1 MAGYV
6 DEKVAKVTLDNKG
19 FTKNASDTIS
29 ALEKMKQ
36 AFAKISGGNASKN
49 IAKEMNAIPDAISKS
64 TTKSQGLLSRL
75 KGMFTRST
83 EGINMNGAAKS
94 IEQMN
99 TDVASR
105 TAKTSGILARLKG
118 IFQKA
123 DNHQGFPNSVK
134 SIDSLNSKAS
144 GINLN
149 PLTGAFSRAAD
160 SVKGSLNAMDVAM
173 GIVMGNMMQ
182 KAISFGSKFFAGPVD
197 GLNEYKEKLGSV
209 QTIMTNTEWEI
220 PDQTTRMRKTSK
232 VLEDL
237 NEYADQTI
245 YSFKDMTKNIGTFTA
260 AGVGLEDSAT
270 AIKGI
275 SNLAAASGSNTQQA
289 SMAMYQLSQALA
301 SGRVGLQDWNSVVN
315 AGMGGKL
322 FQDRLTEMAEK
333 MGHARDMTKSF
344 RESLK
349 DGWLTSEVLIATLKD
364 FSVDKS
370 MLEAATQIKSFG
382 QLVDT
387 VQEAIGSG
395 WATSWEYLF
404 GGFEEAK
411 ALWTDVG
418 KIVNKFFDDS
428 QGTYHDTVL
437 DMERSLG
444 NYRNA
449 MLKTWKDMGGQEA
462 FFDSIKNGFEF
473 VFKSM
478 TNFRDGFRESIGTYE
493 DSARRLLGVTEGFRN
508 FTENLKKNAAIQETL
523 ISLGRMFGAVFN
535 TVWAIVHKLSLGFN
549 STVGSMDGVI
559 LVFKRAADGIT
570 KFLNTMR
577 QNHNIMQSFTNI
589 GKVIGNVLSIL
600 GTLFKIAADIVG
612 RFFSLFSFGTNSG
625 GGLLKFTDM
634 LVKITDA
641 IRKFVEGLRESIQKF
656 GVFKGIMTAFGGAF
670 SSIGPKIADGF
681 KNIVKAFPK
690 TFSDNGIFAKIGSS
704 IKNGIKAISPGM
716 RSFVDSLDTGMS
728 NILSGVK
735 NNFGKVKDVLG
746 KAFGNIGD
754 GLKNSLSSVKSGLS
768 NIVGQIG
775 GTIKSVFSGIAN
787 MAKQGYDLLKD
798 IFKSFHGADI
808 IQALIGLFA
817 FDKWLKFKS
826 GDNSLVTKFLDRFEG
841 MFDKFLDKGKE
852 SVPLVKKVLSDFKGA
867 LNDFSKGIK
876 VGLLVGIS
884 VACLMLAVSLDKLS
898 KIDMKDLSKAMIAMG
913 AAMAGMMKIVKT
925 LGAIDGIPK
934 GAGLTLIGIAI
945 AIRILAGALKK
956 LEGMD
961 MDSMVSAVAGIR
973 FVMNGLVKS
982 MKRLSEV
989 EKTSKAGITKMIAFA
1004 FAMRIIVGALAKLK
1018 GMGVAEIGVA
1028 MVGVR
1033 ALMRTM
1039 TDSMKELDKVS
1050 YNKGGATAMIG
1061 FAIALRIIVSS
1072 VAAIAKL
1079 DPEGAVIGMV
1089 GAGALMEE
1097 LSRCMKK
1104 MNGVVVGGRT
1114 MASMIGFAISLRI
1127 IVMSV
1132 KAIAKLQPEAALQGI
1147 VATAALMEALV
1158 LCMKQLNGTVV
1169 GGRTLASMIG
1179 FAISLRILV
1188 MSVKAIAKLQPEAAL
1203 QGLTGTAALMEA
1215 LVLCMKQLNG
1225 TVVGGRTLL
1234 SMIGFAISVRILVL
1248 AVQKLAALPIDS
1260 MIPAVAS
1267 VGGLMEVMTHSMKR
1281 MGNVKFEN
1289 KMIMS
1294 MIAFAGSVYIL
1305 ALSVEKLAKFKWDEL
1320 LLAIGTISIL
1330 LSEMLIVMNAL
1341 QGVKTDSKSILSMIA
1356 FAGSVFILGKS
1367 VEGLSKLNLDGVLL
1381 ALGTITTIMAELI
1394 GVAHLL
1400 KSVKINYKSIFA
1412 LLTFTLAIYSI
1423 GKTVEKLSKIPWPN
1437 LAAACAGV
1445 GAVIVALGF
1454 AAKQVSGMSGSIQQ
1468 TLATAAIF
1476 EQFSRLLGNI
1486 GDTLVKVAK
1495 VPWQSLTVAT
1505 VAIGV
1510 VLAGFVYISKV
1521 MTQVDASAGDIAAII
1536 ALSNAVNTIGNALSK
1551 VASYPWQSILAATVA
1566 MGAAM
1571 AGLVIMSKSL
1581 EKVSVGDAGKLL
1593 ILSVALMALAVPIA
1607 LLASLNLIAV
1617 GISLGA
1623 LAGHLI
1629 LLIGAAKLAQGTARG
1644 MAILSKTLLSFG
1656 VSSIM
1661 AASSIAIAGI
1671 GFLAFSMA
1679 IKNLA
1684 DTAPAAFANI
1694 VQGLLVFVESL
1705 VEAGPRLMKAG
1716 IELIVQFVEGLAQGI
1731 PRIIAATVQMI
1742 LALLDGL
1749 ASNAHRLVD
1758 SGVKVLV
1765 EFAKGIMDNMA
1776 ILVQTAVEMATK
1788 FIEEFGKALISV
1800 KDRLIPALT
1809 QLFSIISEIALKVIK
1824 ELVGP
1829 IIQGLLEIMEPI
1841 IEVILQVIERIAQ
1854 ALAPILVPLIDA
1866 IKTLIQEVSNVVQAI
1881 ADTVIAIVN
1890 NLGSI
1895 IRSIADVIISVVD
1908 LIKTAIEGFVTVV
1921 QTIGQTIQVIFISI
1935 ASIVNSVM
1943 QGIVGA
1949 INAFANVIRSVG
1961 EALKN
1966 VFVGIGQGIQAAL
1979 QGVASVVQSIGGA
1992 IKAAFEGI
2000 GTAAQGVG
2008 QGIQSALQ
2016 GVASIVESVG
2026 SAVKSALEGIG
2037 KAFEGAGKFA
2047 EGFGKGIEHVMN
2059 GISKIVDSVG
2069 NAIKGIIEAIGHAFK
2084 DVGKGI
2090 ELMGKGMKP
2099 IADHG
2104 LKAAAAISAVGLAVG
2119 GLGIASGT
2127 GNLNGFRADLDKLDT
2142 VMYKL
2147 STRNG
2152 ASGALK
2158 DIGSAL
2164 KTVSSSAPSAASDL
2178 EKFASSSE
2186 KIKSSSSGMA
2196 SNIKNVANALSS
2208 IGQSTM
2214 GAAPGITV
2222 LAAGLEKVA
2231 NTLSQ
2236 FIARITAVGAS
2247 MSSLGMMF
2255 TTTGSAVANLST
2267 AFSSI
2272 SNGTTAFGNA
2282 MNQARTALAQFG
2294 ASAAGST
2301 QSFAVLGTAMTM
2313 AMTLVVNAVNNG
2325 MNQARAALQQG
2336 FALMGAAAAT
2346 SMTTV
2351 VMAVNMGMMSVVNAI
2366 RTNMASVSTVI
2377 STGMSQAAA
2386 GMARGFAMMGVSAS
2400 TSMALVRTTVMTG
2413 MMGVVQ
2419 SIQNSMNQAATAMAA
2434 SMSRIAQAISSSM
2447 SQINAQMNMS
2457 LNMMRASMQMAFMT
2471 MQMTIMTAMMQM
2483 ANQIRSSSAMMQA
2496 TMLQLGTQMVSAM
2509 RMAMALLN
2517 VTILTGM
2524 MQAANGVRSAAGVA
2538 HAGGVYVGSM
2548 ISQGVAAG
2556 IRAHLGSVIAATNEI
2571 VAQAERA
2578 AKAKAKIK
2586 SPSRLFA
2593 ANVGKYIPQGVAM
2606 GIAKEMPRTVKQ
2618 MGKTFANGFSDVT
2631 SLAVDHANGMASAVA
2646 DAVNT
2651 VGTLL
2656 DDSLADMD
2664 YRPTITPVVDTTNLD
2679 KLQNGNILRGIG
2691 VDATNVPRPAYSGA
2705 PSSLQ
2710 STNTNVYDNSNKE
2723 YSITVKVDNGGKPV
2737 DGKQLAREI
2746 QQHIKDFDD
2755 QSRRGRGEEVLW

>member
-19 FTKNASDTIS
+19 FTKNATDTIS

-36 AFAKISGGNASKN
+36 AFAKISGGDASKN

-64 TTKSQGLLSRL
+64 TSKSQGLLSRL

-105 TAKTSGILARLKG
+105 TSKTSSILSRLKG

-173 GIVMGNMMQ
+173 GIVMGNMLQ

-364 FSVDKS
+364 FSIDKS

-418 KIVNKFFDDS
+418 KIVNKFFNDS

-449 MLKTWKDMGGQEA
+449 MLKTWKDMGGQTA

-493 DSARRLLGVTEGFRN
+493 ESARRLLGVTEGFRN

-577 QNHNIMQSFTNI
+577 QNHNIMQSFVNI

-600 GTLFKIAADIVG
+600 GTLFKIAADIVS

-634 LVKITDA
+634 LVKITDS

-681 KNIVKAFPK
+681 KSIVKAFPK

-704 IKNGIKAISPGM
+704 IKNGLKAISPSM
-716 RSFVDSLDTGMS
+716 RSFIDGLDTGMS

-735 NNFGKVKDVLG
+735 NNFGKVKDVVG
-746 KAFGNIGD
+746 KAFGNIGE

-775 GTIKSVFSGIAN
+775 GTIKSVFTGIAN

-913 AAMAGMMKIVKT
+913 SAMAGMMKIVKT

-934 GAGLTLIGIAI
+934 GAGFTLIGIAI

-1097 LSRCMKK
+1097 LARCMKK

-1127 IVMSV
+1127 LVMSL
-1132 KAIAKLQPEAALQGI
+1132 KAIAKLQPESALQGLLGT
-1147 VATAALMEALV
+1147 VALMEALV
-1158 LCMKQLNGTVV
+1158 QCMKQLNGTVV

-1188 MSVKAIAKLQPEAAL
+1188 MSVKAIAKLQPEAAI
-1203 QGLTGTAALMEA
+1203 QGLLGTAALMEA

-1225 TVVGGRTLL
+1225 TVVGGRTLV

-1248 AVQKLAALPIDS
+1248 AVQKLAKLPIDT

-1367 VEGLSKLNLDGVLL
+1367 VEGLSTLSLDGVLL

-1400 KSVKINYKSIFA
+1400 KSVKIDYKSIFS
-1412 LLTFTLAIYSI
+1412 LLAFSLAIYSI
-1423 GKTVEKLSKIPWPN
+1423 GKTIQKLS
-1437 LAAACAGV
+1437 
-1445 GAVIVALGF
+1445 
-1454 AAKQVSGMSGSIQQ
+1454 
-1468 TLATAAIF
+1468 
-1476 EQFSRLLGNI
+1476 
-1486 GDTLVKVAK
+1486 
-1495 VPWQSLTVAT
+1495 
-1505 VAIGV
+1505 
-1510 VLAGFVYISKV
+1510 
-1521 MTQVDASAGDIAAII
+1521 
-1536 ALSNAVNTIGNALSK
+1536 TI
-1551 VASYPWQSILAATVA
+1551 PWQSILAATVA

-1571 AGLVIMSKSL
+1571 GGLVIMSKSL

-1656 VSSIM
+1656 ASSIM
-1661 AASSIAIAGI
+1661 ASASIAIAGI

-1684 DTAPAAFANI
+1684 DTAPQAFANI
-1694 VQGLLVFVESL
+1694 VMGLLEFVKALAAAAPE
-1705 VEAGPRLMKAG
+1705 LMRAG
-1716 IELIVQFVEGLAQGI
+1716 IELIVSFLEGLAQGI
-1731 PRIIAATVQMI
+1731 PRIVEAGVKMLVA
-1742 LALLDGL
+1742 LAEGL
-1749 ASNAHRLVD
+1749 ANNAHQLVD
-1758 SGVKVLV
+1758 SGVKVLI
-1765 EFAKGIMDNMA
+1765 EFAKGIMDNMG

-1809 QLFSIISEIALKVIK
+1809 QLLQVISDIVLAVLGNLI
-1824 ELVGP
+1824 GP
-1829 IIQGLLEIMEPI
+1829 IIEKILQILEPV
-1841 IEVILQVIERIAQ
+1841 IEVILQVVERIAQ

-1881 ADTVIAIVN
+1881 ADTVIAIVE

-1921 QTIGQTIQVIFISI
+1921 QTIGQTIQVIFMSI

-1979 QGVASVVQSIGGA
+1979 QGVASVVESIGGA

-2008 QGIQSALQ
+2008 QGIQSAFQ
-2016 GVASIVESVG
+2016 GIASIVESVG
-2026 SAVKSALEGIG
+2026 TSIKSALEGVG

-2059 GISKIVDSVG
+2059 GVSKIVDSVG
-2069 NAIKGIIEAIGHAFK
+2069 NAIKGIIEAVGKAFK

-2104 LKAAAAISAVGLAVG
+2104 FQAAAAITAVSGAVALLG
-2119 GLGIASGT
+2119 GASYT

-2142 VMYKL
+2142 VMYKM
-2147 STRNG
+2147 STRKG
-2152 ASGALK
+2152 SGDAIK
-2158 DIGSAL
+2158 DIASAL
-2164 KTVSSSAPSAASDL
+2164 KTASSAAPSAASAL

-2196 SNIKNVANALSS
+2196 SNIKSVANALSS
-2208 IGQSTM
+2208 VGQSTM
-2214 GAAPGITV
+2214 GAAPGIMV

-2236 FIARITAVGAS
+2236 FISRITAVGAS

-2301 QSFAVLGTAMTM
+2301 ASFAVLGTAMTM

-2336 FALMGAAAAT
+2336 FALMGASAAT

-2351 VMAVNMGMMSVVNAI
+2351 VMAVNLGMMSVVNAI
-2366 RTNMASVSTVI
+2366 RTNMASVSNVV
-2377 STGMSQAAA
+2377 STGMAQAAA

-2400 TSMALVRTTVMTG
+2400 TSMALVRTTVTVG
-2413 MMGVVQ
+2413 MLGIVQ
-2419 SIQNSMNQAATAMAA
+2419 SIQNSMNQAAQAMAS

-2471 MQMTIMTAMMQM
+2471 MQMTIMTAMMAM
-2483 ANQIRSSSAMMQA
+2483 ANQIRSSSAMMHA

-2578 AKAKAKIK
+2578 ARAKAKIK

-2606 GIAKEMPRTVKQ
+2606 GIAKEMPKSVQK
-2618 MGKTFANGFSDVT
+2618 MGKTFANGFADAT
-2631 SLAVDHANGMASAVA
+2631 SLAVDHASGMASAVA

-2691 VDATNVPRPAYSGA
+2691 VDATNVPRPAYSGV

>member
-19 FTKNASDTIS
+19 FTKNATDTIS

-64 TTKSQGLLSRL
+64 TSKSQGLLSRL
-75 KGMFTRST
+75 KGMFSRST
-83 EGINMNGAAKS
+83 EGINMNGAAQS

-462 FFDSIKNGFEF
+462 FFASIKNGFEF

-535 TVWAIVHKLSLGFN
+535 TVWAIVHKLSLGFK
-549 STVGSMDGVI
+549 STSSSMDGVI
-559 LVFKRAADGIT
+559 LVFKRAADGVT
-570 KFLNTMR
+570 NFLNTMR

-670 SSIGPKIADGF
+670 SSMGPKIADGF

-1114 MASMIGFAISLRI
+1114 LASMIGFAISLRI

-1147 VATAALMEALV
+1147 VATGALMEALV

-1203 QGLTGTAALMEA
+1203 QGLLGTAALMEA

-1225 TVVGGRTLL
+1225 TVVGGRTLA

-1248 AVQKLAALPIDS
+1248 AVQKLAKLPIDT

-1400 KSVKINYKSIFA
+1400 KSVKVDYKSMFA
-1412 LLTFTLAIYSI
+1412 LMAFTFAIYSI
-1423 GKTVEKLSKIPWPN
+1423 GKTIQKLSTIPWKN

-1476 EQFSRLLGNI
+1476 EQFSRLLRSI
-1486 GDTLVKVAK
+1486 GDALVSVAK

-1521 MTQVDASAGDIAAII
+1521 MTKVDASAGDIAAII

-1551 VASYPWQSILAATVA
+1551 VAGYPWQSILAATVA

-1571 AGLVIMSKSL
+1571 GGLVIMSKSL

-1656 VSSIM
+1656 ASSIM

-1765 EFAKGIMDNMA
+1765 EFAKGIIDNMA

-1908 LIKTAIEGFVTVV
+1908 LIKSAIEGFVTVV

-1992 IKAAFEGI
+1992 IK
-2000 GTAAQGVG
+2000 
-2008 QGIQSALQ
+2008 
-2016 GVASIVESVG
+2016 
-2026 SAVKSALEGIG
+2026 SALEGVG

-2059 GISKIVDSVG
+2059 GVAKIVDSVG
-2069 NAIKGIIEAIGHAFK
+2069 NAIKGIIEAVGKAFK

-2104 LKAAAAISAVGLAVG
+2104 FQAAAAITAVSGAVALLG
-2119 GLGIASGT
+2119 GASYT

-2142 VMYKL
+2142 VMYKM
-2147 STRNG
+2147 STRKGSGG
-2152 ASGALK
+2152 AIK
-2158 DIGSAL
+2158 DIASAL
-2164 KTVSSSAPSAASDL
+2164 KTASSAAPSAASAL
-2178 EKFASSSE
+2178 EKFASSAE
-2186 KIKSSSSGMA
+2186 KIKSSASGMA
-2196 SNIKNVANALSS
+2196 SNIKGVASALSS
-2208 IGQSTM
+2208 ISQSSM
-2214 GAAPGITV
+2214 GAVPGITV

-2231 NTLSQ
+2231 SMLTQ
-2236 FIARITAVGAS
+2236 FMGRAMAITAS
-2247 MSSLGMMF
+2247 MSSLGMIF
-2255 TTTGSAVANLST
+2255 TTTGSAVTNLGN
-2267 AFSSI
+2267 AFTSI
-2272 SNGTTAFGNA
+2272 SNGTNAFGNA

-2301 QSFAVLGTAMTM
+2301 TSFAVLGTAMTM

-2336 FALMGAAAAT
+2336 FAMMGMSAAT

-2351 VMAVNMGMMSVVNAI
+2351 VMAVNLGMMSVVNAI
-2366 RTNMASVSTVI
+2366 RTNMASVSNVI
-2377 STGMSQAAA
+2377 STGMAQAAA

-2400 TSMALVRTTVMTG
+2400 TSMALVRTTVTVG
-2413 MMGVVQ
+2413 MLGIVQ
-2419 SIQNSMNQAATAMAA
+2419 SIQNSMNQAAQAMTA
-2434 SMSRIAQAISSSM
+2434 SMSRIAQAMASSM

-2496 TMLQLGTQMVSAM
+2496 TMFQLGNQMVSAM

-2517 VTILTGM
+2517 VTIMTGM
-2524 MQAANGVRSAAGVA
+2524 MQAANGVRSAAGIA
-2538 HAGGVYVGSM
+2538 HAGGIYVGSM

-2606 GIAKEMPRTVKQ
+2606 GIAKEMPRSVKQ
-2618 MGKTFANGFSDVT
+2618 MGKTFANGFSDVA

-2691 VDATNVPRPAYSGA
+2691 VDATNVPRPAYSGV

-2755 QSRRGRGEEVLW
+2755 QARRGKGEEVLW

>member
-19 FTKNASDTIS
+19 FTKNAQDTIS
-29 ALEKMKQ
+29 ALDKMKQ
-36 AFAKISGGNASKN
+36 AFAKINGGNASKN

-64 TTKSQGLLSRL
+64 TSKSQGLLSRL

-83 EGINMNGAAKS
+83 EGINMTGAAKS

-105 TAKTSGILARLKG
+105 TSKTSSILSRLKG

-134 SIDSLNSKAS
+134 SIDSLNTKAS

-160 SVKGSLNAMDVAM
+160 SVKGSLNAMDIAM

-182 KAISFGSKFFAGPVD
+182 KAINFGSQFFRGPVD

-322 FQDRLTEMAEK
+322 FQDRLTQMAEK
-333 MGHARDMTKSF
+333 MGHARDATKSF
-344 RESLK
+344 RDSLK
-349 DGWLTSEVLIATLKD
+349 DGWLTSEVLIATLKE
-364 FSVDKS
+364 FSVDQS

-404 GGFEEAK
+404 GSFEEAK
-411 ALWTDVG
+411 GLWTDVG
-418 KIVNKFFDDS
+418 KVVGKFFDDA
-428 QGTYHDTVL
+428 QGKYYDSVL
-437 DMERSLG
+437 GMERSLG

-449 MLKTWKDMGGQEA
+449 MLKTWKDLGGQTA
-462 FFDSIKNGFEF
+462 FFDTIRNGFEF

-478 TNFRDGFRESIGTYE
+478 TNFRNGFRESIGTYE
-493 DSARRLLGVTEGFRN
+493 DSARRLLSVTQGFKN

-523 ISLGRMFGAVFN
+523 IALGRMFGAVFN
-535 TVWAIVHKLSLGFN
+535 TVWAIIHKLSMGF
-549 STVGSMDGVI
+549 SATSSSMDGVI
-559 LVFKRAADGIT
+559 LVFKRVADGVT

-577 QNHNIMQSFTNI
+577 QNHNIMQSFVNI

-600 GTLFKIAADIVG
+600 GTLFKIAADIVSK
-612 RFFSLFSFGTNSG
+612 FFSLFGFGSNSG

-634 LVKITDA
+634 LVKVTDS
-641 IRKFVEGLRESIQKF
+641 IRTFVEGLRSSIRQF
-656 GVFKGIMTAFGGAF
+656 GVFKGILTAFGGAF
-670 SSIGPKIADGF
+670 QSIGPKIADGF
-681 KNIVKAFPK
+681 KNMLSAFPK
-690 TFSDNGIFAKIGSS
+690 TFSDNGIFAKIGNS
-704 IKNGIKAISPGM
+704 IKNGLKAISPSM
-716 RSFVDSLDTGMS
+716 KSFIDGLDTGMS

-735 NNFGKVKDVLG
+735 NNFGKVKDAIG
-746 KAFGNIGD
+746 KSFGNIGE
-754 GLKNSLSSVKSGLS
+754 GIKNSLSSVKSGLS

-775 GTIKSVFSGIAN
+775 GTIKSVFSGIAD

-826 GDNSLVTKFLDRFEG
+826 GDNSLFNKFLDRFEG

-867 LNDFSKGIK
+867 LNDFAKGIK
-876 VGLLVGIS
+876 VGLLIGIS
-884 VACLMLAVSLDKLS
+884 VAVLMLAVSLDKLS

-934 GAGLTLIGIAI
+934 GAGFTLIGIAI

-961 MDSMVSAVAGIR
+961 MDSMVTAVAGIR

-1004 FAMRIIVGALAKLK
+1004 FAMRIVVGALAKLK

-1079 DPEGAVIGMV
+1079 DPQGAVIGMV
-1089 GAGALMEE
+1089 GVGALMEE
-1097 LSRCMKK
+1097 LARCMKK
-1104 MNGVVVGGRT
+1104 MDGVVVGGRT
-1114 MASMIGFAISLRI
+1114 MASMIGFAI
-1127 IVMSV
+1127 
-1132 KAIAKLQPEAALQGI
+1132 A
-1147 VATAALMEALV
+1147 
-1158 LCMKQLNGTVV
+1158 
-1169 GGRTLASMIG
+1169 
-1179 FAISLRILV
+1179 LRILV

-1203 QGLTGTAALMEA
+1203 QGLLGTAALMEA

-1225 TVVGGRTLL
+1225 VVVGGRTLA
-1234 SMIGFAISVRILVL
+1234 SMIGFAISVRILVMS
-1248 AVQKLAALPIDS
+1248 VKKLADLDPEK
-1260 MIPAVAS
+1260 MIPAVIS
-1267 VGGLMEVMTHSMKR
+1267 VGGLMEALTISM
-1281 MGNVKFEN
+1281 MLLDGVKVN
-1289 KMIMS
+1289 QTAIMAMIT
-1294 MIAFAGSVYIL
+1294 FAGSAYVL
-1305 ALSVEKLAKFKWDEL
+1305 AKSVSLLSTFDWKHLATSVGALSILIGEMVITIKSLKSVKADNKS
-1320 LLAIGTISIL
+1320 LLAMIS
-1330 LSEMLIVMNAL
+1330 
-1341 QGVKTDSKSILSMIA
+1341 
-1356 FAGSVFILGKS
+1356 FAGSVFLLGKA
-1367 VEGLSKLNLDGVLL
+1367 VEGLATLQLDGVLL
-1381 ALGTITTIMAELI
+1381 ALGTVTAIMAELI
-1394 GVAHLL
+1394 GVSYLL
-1400 KSVKINYKSIFA
+1400 KSIKINYKSMFA
-1412 LLTFTLAIYSI
+1412 LMAFTLAIYSI
-1423 GKTVEKLSKIPWPN
+1423 GKTIQNLSTIPWKN
-1437 LAAACAGV
+1437 LAAATGGIGV
-1445 GAVIVALGF
+1445 VIAALGF
-1454 AAKQVSGMSGSIQQ
+1454 AAKQVSSMSGSIQQ
-1468 TLATAAIF
+1468 TFATATLF
-1476 EQFSRLLGNI
+1476 EQFSRLLGQI
-1486 GDTLVKVAK
+1486 GRTLVDVAK
-1495 VPWQSLTVAT
+1495 VPWPGLVTAT
-1505 VAIGV
+1505 AAIGV
-1510 VLAGFVYISKV
+1510 VLMGMVYIAKV
-1521 MTQVDASAGDIAAII
+1521 MTKVDASAGDIAAII

-1551 VASYPWQSILAATVA
+1551 VASYPWQNILSATVA

-1593 ILSVALMALAVPIA
+1593 ILSVALTALAVPIA

-1617 GISLGA
+1617 GVSLGA

-1644 MAILSKTLLSFG
+1644 MAILSKTLLAFG
-1656 VSSIM
+1656 TSSIL
-1661 AASSIAIAGI
+1661 AASSIAIAGV
-1671 GFLAFSMA
+1671 GFLAFSLA

-1684 DTAPAAFANI
+1684 DTAPKAFANI
-1694 VQGLLVFVESL
+1694 VMGLLEFVKAL
-1705 VEAGPRLMKAG
+1705 VMAAPELMKAG
-1716 IELIVQFVEGLAQGI
+1716 IELVVVFLEGLASGI
-1731 PRIIAATVQMI
+1731 PRIITAAVQMI
-1742 LALLDGL
+1742 VALLDGL

-1809 QLFSIISEIALKVIK
+1809 QLFSIISEIAIKVLK

-1841 IEVILQVIERIAQ
+1841 IEVILQVVERIAQ

-1881 ADTVIAIVN
+1881 ADTVIAIVE

-1895 IRSIADVIISVVD
+1895 IRSIADVIIAVVD
-1908 LIKTAIEGFVTVV
+1908 TIKAAIEGFVTIIQV
-1921 QTIGQTIQVIFISI
+1921 IGQTIQVIFMTI
-1935 ASIVNSVM
+1935 ASVVKTVV
-1943 QGIVGA
+1943 QGIVDA
-1949 INAFANVIRSVG
+1949 INAFANVIQSIG
-1961 EALKN
+1961 QALAMI
-1966 VFVGIGQGIQAAL
+1966 FMGIGQGIQSAL
-1979 QGVASVVQSIGGA
+1979 QGVASVVESIGGA

-2000 GTAAQGVG
+2000 GAAAQGLG
-2008 QGIQSALQ
+2008 QGIQAALQ

-2026 SAVKSALEGIG
+2026 TAVKSALEGIG

-2047 EGFGKGIEHVMN
+2047 EGFGKGIESVMN
-2059 GISKIVDSVG
+2059 GASRVVDSVG
-2069 NAIKGIIEAIGHAFK
+2069 NAIKGIIEAIGKAFK
-2084 DVGKGI
+2084 DIGTGL
-2090 ELMGKGMKP
+2090 ERMGKAMKP
-2099 IADHG
+2099 IADNG
-2104 LKAAAAISAVGLAVG
+2104 LQAAAAITAIATSLGALSLACAG
-2119 GLGIASGT
+2119 SIIPNFT
-2127 GNLNGFRADLDKLDT
+2127 KDLDRLDT
-2142 VMYKL
+2142 VMYKMSGRTNSIDGIVKMVESL
-2147 STRNG
+2147 KTMSNTAPQAATAMEKFADSIGKISNVGTNVSSAMST
-2152 ASGALK
+2152 
-2158 DIGSAL
+2158 IGSAFA
-2164 KTVSSSAPSAASDL
+2164 KIGQAI
-2178 EKFASSSE
+2178 ASSTSP
-2186 KIKSSSSGMA
+2186 MA
-2196 SNIKNVANALSS
+2196 AFANAMTG
-2208 IGQSTM
+2208 IGNSMQR
-2214 GAAPGITV
+2214 
-2222 LAAGLEKVA
+2222 LAA
-2231 NTLSQ
+2231 
-2236 FIARITAVGAS
+2236 
-2247 MSSLGMMF
+2247 
-2255 TTTGSAVANLST
+2255 LST
-2267 AFSSI
+2267 AMVAGLTSV
-2272 SNGTTAFGNA
+2272 
-2282 MNQARTALAQFG
+2282 
-2294 ASAAGST
+2294 GST
-2301 QSFAVLGTAMTM
+2301 FTSIQNAITNLGTSLTTVGTRFSQMGSSVQQGMSAM
-2313 AMTLVVNAVNNG
+2313 VSAVNNG
-2325 MNQARAALQQG
+2325 MTQVRAAMTNGIAQL
-2336 FALMGAAAAT
+2336 AAT
-2346 SMTTV
+2346 TMTAFAGVGQAANVGMNGVVTAVTASMSRV
-2351 VMAVNMGMMSVVNAI
+2351 NAAVNMGMSQLATTIQGAMSRVNANI
-2366 RTNMASVSTVI
+2366 SSAMTSLGSTMSAAMSRVNASMSSSMNVMASGIT
-2377 STGMSQAAA
+2377 
-2386 GMARGFAMMGVSAS
+2386 
-2400 TSMALVRTTVMTG
+2400 
-2413 MMGVVQ
+2413 
-2419 SIQNSMNQAATAMAA
+2419 A
-2434 SMSRIAQAISSSM
+2434 SMSRVTMIVSSSM
-2447 SQINAQMNMS
+2447 SRMVAVFMMS
-2457 LNMMRASMQMAFMT
+2457 SASMTTAAISMGHQISNALGAGMA
-2471 MQMTIMTAMMQM
+2471 
-2483 ANQIRSSSAMMQA
+2483 
-2496 TMLQLGTQMVSAM
+2496 
-2509 RMAMALLN
+2509 
-2517 VTILTGM
+2517 
-2524 MQAANGVRSAAGVA
+2524 QAAARVSQGMSHVVNIVRAAGGGGYG
-2538 HAGGVYVGSM
+2538 AGYYTGSQ
-2548 ISQGVAAG
+2548 ISAGVAAG
-2556 IRAHLGSVIAATNEI
+2556 MWANVGSIENAAARI
-2571 VAQAERA
+2571 ILAAQKAA
-2578 AKAKAKIK
+2578 NAKAIIR

-2593 ANVGKYIPQGVAM
+2593 NKTGKFIPQGIAM
-2606 GIAKEMPRTVKQ
+2606 GIAKEMPRSVKQ
-2618 MGKTFANGFSDVT
+2618 MGKTFANGFADAT
-2631 SLAVDHANGMASAVA
+2631 TLAVDSGNGMASAVA
-2646 DAVNT
+2646 DAVNS
-2651 VGTLL
+2651 VSSLL

-2664 YRPTITPVVDTTNLD
+2664 YRPTITPVVDTSNLD
-2679 KLQNGNILRGIG
+2679 KIETGNLFSKLG
-2691 VDATNVPRPAYSGA
+2691 VDPTNVPRPAYSGSYG
-2705 PSSLQ
+2705 SS
-2710 STNTNVYDNSNKE
+2710 STSTVNYDNSNKE
-2723 YSITVKVDNGGKPV
+2723 YNISIDVDTKGAPV
-2737 DGKQLAREI
+2737 DSKQLAREI

-2755 QSRRGRGEEVLW
+2755 QARRGKGEEVLW

>member
-64 TTKSQGLLSRL
+64 TSKSQGLLSRL

-105 TAKTSGILARLKG
+105 TAKTSSILSRLKG

-173 GIVMGNMMQ
+173 GIVMGNMLQ
-182 KAISFGSKFFAGPVD
+182 KAINFGSKFFSGPID

-220 PDQTTRMRKTSK
+220 PDQSMRMRKTSK

-237 NEYADQTI
+237 NEYADKTI

-275 SNLAAASGSNTQQA
+275 SNLAAASGSNTEQA

-301 SGRVGLQDWNSVVN
+301 SGKVGLQDWNSVVN

-344 RESLK
+344 RDSLK
-349 DGWLTSEVLIATLKD
+349 DGWLTSEVLIATLNE
-364 FSVDKS
+364 FSVDEQ
-370 MLEAATQIKSFG
+370 MLNAATQIKSFG

-404 GGFEEAK
+404 GGYEEAK

-523 ISLGRMFGAVFN
+523 ISLGRMFGAVLN
-535 TVWAIVHKLSLGFN
+535 TVWSIVHKLSLGFN

-577 QNHNIMQSFTNI
+577 QNHNVMQSFVNI

-600 GTLFKIAADIVG
+600 GTLFKIAADIVS

-625 GGLLKFTDM
+625 GGLFKFTDM
-634 LVKITDA
+634 LVKITDS
-641 IRKFVEGLRESIQKF
+641 IRKFVEGLRSSIQKF
-656 GVFKGIMTAFGGAF
+656 GAFQ
-670 SSIGPKIADGF
+670 SMGPKIADGF
-681 KNIVKAFPK
+681 KAIGTPITFVIGLLKGFVGIISKVFDSLKNLKFENPFKNMFGDKSVDTGWGDKIAAGIKKGFDKIKSVVTSASKSLADTIGK
-690 TFSDNGIFAKIGSS
+690 MSFSDMLKAAFAGWAGLKIFKS
-704 IKNGIKAISPGM
+704 IKNKKGDGGPFGEIMDMFKD
-716 RSFVDSLDTGMS
+716 FVNNGKEMVSKVSEVLD
-728 NILSGVK
+728 GVK
-735 NNFGKVKDVLG
+735 ESLQSFT
-746 KAFGNIGD
+746 KA
-754 GLKNSLSSVKSGLS
+754 VKSGSLLMIASALMILALS
-768 NIVGQIG
+768 
-775 GTIKSVFSGIAN
+775 
-787 MAKQGYDLLKD
+787 LK
-798 IFKSFHGADI
+798 
-808 IQALIGLFA
+808 
-817 FDKWLKFKS
+817 
-826 GDNSLVTKFLDRFEG
+826 
-841 MFDKFLDKGKE
+841 
-852 SVPLVKKVLSDFKGA
+852 
-867 LNDFSKGIK
+867 
-876 VGLLVGIS
+876 
-884 VACLMLAVSLDKLS
+884 MLAGMSTEDLVRSGSAIASLSYILTAAMKRLS
-898 KIDMKDLSKAMIAMG
+898 KID
-913 AAMAGMMKIVKT
+913 KI
-925 LGAIDGIPK
+925 P
-934 GAGLTLIGIAI
+934 
-945 AIRILAGALKK
+945 
-956 LEGMD
+956 
-961 MDSMVSAVAGIR
+961 
-973 FVMNGLVKS
+973 
-982 MKRLSEV
+982 
-989 EKTSKAGITKMIAFA
+989 
-1004 FAMRIIVGALAKLK
+1004 
-1018 GMGVAEIGVA
+1018 
-1028 MVGVR
+1028 
-1033 ALMRTM
+1033 
-1039 TDSMKELDKVS
+1039 
-1050 YNKGGATAMIG
+1050 
-1061 FAIALRIIVSS
+1061 
-1072 VAAIAKL
+1072 
-1079 DPEGAVIGMV
+1079 P
-1089 GAGALMEE
+1089 
-1097 LSRCMKK
+1097 
-1104 MNGVVVGGRT
+1104 
-1114 MASMIGFAISLRI
+1114 
-1127 IVMSV
+1127 
-1132 KAIAKLQPEAALQGI
+1132 
-1147 VATAALMEALV
+1147 
-1158 LCMKQLNGTVV
+1158 
-1169 GGRTLASMIG
+1169 
-1179 FAISLRILV
+1179 
-1188 MSVKAIAKLQPEAAL
+1188 
-1203 QGLTGTAALMEA
+1203 GTAA
-1215 LVLCMKQLNG
+1215 
-1225 TVVGGRTLL
+1225 
-1234 SMIGFAISVRILVL
+1234 SMIGFAISVRILAGAMKKLADLDTNQLDMAVRGIAAATIILVGAMKLLGGGKKVNTGVLSMLGFVL
-1248 AVQKLAALPIDS
+1248 AIRVLVGAMDKLKDYNMDQIKTSLIGVVS
-1260 MIPAVAS
+1260 
-1267 VGGLMEVMTHSMKR
+1267 LM
-1281 MGNVKFEN
+1281 
-1289 KMIMS
+1289 
-1294 MIAFAGSVYIL
+1294 GSL
-1305 ALSVEKLAKFKWDEL
+1305 ALSMKVMNGVKIKISNMFGMITFAGTIYLLVMTLEKLTKLNPDRSAKAMEQITVLILELVSVMHLLRGVKIKLTTIAGLITFTTMVFVLVKCVEKLA
-1320 LLAIGTISIL
+1320 
-1330 LSEMLIVMNAL
+1330 N
-1341 QGVKTDSKSILSMIA
+1341 
-1356 FAGSVFILGKS
+1356 
-1367 VEGLSKLNLDGVLL
+1367 
-1381 ALGTITTIMAELI
+1381 
-1394 GVAHLL
+1394 
-1400 KSVKINYKSIFA
+1400 
-1412 LLTFTLAIYSI
+1412 
-1423 GKTVEKLSKIPWPN
+1423 
-1437 LAAACAGV
+1437 
-1445 GAVIVALGF
+1445 
-1454 AAKQVSGMSGSIQQ
+1454 
-1468 TLATAAIF
+1468 
-1476 EQFSRLLGNI
+1476 
-1486 GDTLVKVAK
+1486 
-1495 VPWQSLTVAT
+1495 
-1505 VAIGV
+1505 
-1510 VLAGFVYISKV
+1510 
-1521 MTQVDASAGDIAAII
+1521 
-1536 ALSNAVNTIGNALSK
+1536 
-1551 VASYPWQSILAATVA
+1551 
-1566 MGAAM
+1566 
-1571 AGLVIMSKSL
+1571 
-1581 EKVSVGDAGKLL
+1581 
-1593 ILSVALMALAVPIA
+1593 
-1607 LLASLNLIAV
+1607 
-1617 GISLGA
+1617 
-1623 LAGHLI
+1623 
-1629 LLIGAAKLAQGTARG
+1629 
-1644 MAILSKTLLSFG
+1644 
-1656 VSSIM
+1656 
-1661 AASSIAIAGI
+1661 
-1671 GFLAFSMA
+1671 
-1679 IKNLA
+1679 
-1684 DTAPAAFANI
+1684 
-1694 VQGLLVFVESL
+1694 VQ
-1705 VEAGPRLMKAG
+1705 P
-1716 IELIVQFVEGLAQGI
+1716 
-1731 PRIIAATVQMI
+1731 
-1742 LALLDGL
+1742 
-1749 ASNAHRLVD
+1749 
-1758 SGVKVLV
+1758 
-1765 EFAKGIMDNMA
+1765 
-1776 ILVQTAVEMATK
+1776 
-1788 FIEEFGKALISV
+1788 
-1800 KDRLIPALT
+1800 DRLIPAVEAMASIFGLLVLSMQALRGAKVNLSALLSLISFALSVKVLVNALT
-1809 QLFSIISEIALKVIK
+1809 QIADMNPWRLESSLQALASVMGLLVLAAHSLRGAKVNLSALFTLLTFAKTVKDVVAALQDIANINPERLPGALTALGLIFLQLSAVTVAITNLSGPVSSSIGAAILLLALVPVLSQIGNTLLTLSMIPWKSLTTAMTALIATLGALTVVAAVMASLGGGGVVGAGSLLIMSVALIALSVPLKILSTIPMSKIATALIALAVSLGIVLAAAAIAQVVGPGLLMLSGALIALGIAAVGIGAGLALAGVGIGLIITALKELAETGPAILKGLVEALDALLKSLAERAPSMLTSLIKIIRTAIKGLIVLIPDMVQFGIKLVIGLLQGFTESIPQLVSSAVK
-1824 ELVGP
+1824 LVVEIGKALIDNIGTLVDVGIQIAVKFIQSFADGLMKYRDQIIKAVTDLLKIVSDIVLTVIGELVGP
-1829 IIQGLLEIMEPI
+1829 ILNKLVEVLTPVKDFILGALRELATAIEPI
-1841 IEVILQVIERIAQ
+1841 FTPLMDALKVLFESIASIVRSLAYAIIAIVQSIAQ
-1854 ALAPILVPLIDA
+1854 VVEALAPVFITLFQTIQVVANDIVA
-1866 IKTLIQEVSNVVQAI
+1866 IFQTIGQTITNVAN
-1881 ADTVIAIVN
+1881 AIV
-1890 NLGSI
+1890 
-1895 IRSIADVIISVVD
+1895 A
-1908 LIKTAIEGFVTVV
+1908 VV
-1921 QTIGQTIQVIFISI
+1921 QTIGQTIQSVFQSI

-1949 INAFANVIRSVG
+1949 INGFANVISAAG
-1961 EALKN
+1961 EAIKN

-1979 QGVASVVQSIGGA
+1979 QGVASVVESIGGA

-2047 EGFGKGIEHVMN
+2047 EGFGKGIESVMN
-2059 GISKIVDSVG
+2059 GVSKIVDSVG

-2084 DVGKGI
+2084 DIGTGI
-2090 ELMGKGMKP
+2090 ERMGKGMEP
-2099 IADHG
+2099 IASNG
-2104 LKAAAAISAVGLAVG
+2104 FQAAAAIGAISAALLGLSGACAG
-2119 GLGIASGT
+2119 GIVPNFT
-2127 GNLNGFRADLDKLDT
+2127 NDLDRLDT
-2142 VMYKL
+2142 VMYKM
-2147 STRNG
+2147 NG
-2152 ASGALK
+2152 RGDVGKL
-2158 DIGSAL
+2158 ILGLGNAL
-2164 KTVSSSAPSAASDL
+2164 KTTASSAPKAADAL

-2186 KIKSSSSGMA
+2186 KIKSSASGMS
-2196 SNIKNVANALSS
+2196 SNIKSVANALSS

-2214 GAAPGITV
+2214 SAAPGIIV
-2222 LAAGLEKVA
+2222 IAAGLDKVA
-2231 NTLSQ
+2231 NTLTQ
-2236 FIARITAVGAS
+2236 FVARVTSVTAS
-2247 MSSLGMMF
+2247 MTSLGMIF
-2255 TTTGSAVANLST
+2255 TTTGSAISNLSN

-2301 QSFAVLGTAMTM
+2301 TSFAVLGTAMTM

-2336 FALMGAAAAT
+2336 FAMMGASAAT

-2351 VMAVNMGMMSVVNAI
+2351 VMAVNLGMMSVVNAI
-2366 RTNMASVSTVI
+2366 RMNMASVSTVV
-2377 STGMSQAAA
+2377 STGMAQAAA
-2386 GMARGFAMMGVSAS
+2386 GMARGFAMMGTSAA

-2419 SIQNSMNQAATAMAA
+2419 SIQNSMNQAAMAMTA

-2447 SQINAQMNMS
+2447 AQINAQMNMS
-2457 LNMMRASMQMAFMT
+2457 MSMMRATMQMSFMA

-2483 ANQIRSSSAMMQA
+2483 ANQIRSSSAMMHA

-2606 GIAKEMPRTVKQ
+2606 GIAKEMPKSVQK
-2618 MGKTFANGFSDVT
+2618 MGKTFANGFADAT
-2631 SLAVDHANGMASAVA
+2631 SLAVDHASGMASAVA

-2691 VDATNVPRPAYSGA
+2691 VDATNVPRPAYSGV

-2755 QSRRGRGEEVLW
+2755 QARRGKGEEVLW

>member
-19 FTKNASDTIS
+19 FTKNAQDTIS
-29 ALEKMKQ
+29 ALDKMKQ
-36 AFAKISGGNASKN
+36 AFAKINGGNASKN

-64 TTKSQGLLSRL
+64 TSKSQGLLSRL

-411 ALWTDVG
+411 GLWTDVG
-418 KIVNKFFDDS
+418 KVVGKFFDDS
-428 QGTYHDTVL
+428 QGKYYDSVL
-437 DMERSLG
+437 GMERSLG

-449 MLKTWKDMGGQEA
+449 MLKTWKDLGGQTA
-462 FFDSIKNGFEF
+462 FFDGIKNGFEF

-493 DSARRLLGVTEGFRN
+493 DSAKRLLSVTQGFKN

-523 ISLGRMFGAVFN
+523 IALGRMFGAVFN
-535 TVWAIVHKLSLGFN
+535 TVWAIIHKLSMGF
-549 STVGSMDGVI
+549 SATSSSMDGVI
-559 LVFKRAADGIT
+559 LVFKRVADGVT
-570 KFLNTMR
+570 KFLNAMR
-577 QNHNIMQSFTNI
+577 QNHNIMQSFVNI

-600 GTLFKIAADIVG
+600 GTLFKIAADIVSK
-612 RFFSLFSFGTNSG
+612 FFSLFSFGANSG

-634 LVKITDA
+634 LVKVTDS
-641 IRKFVEGLRESIQKF
+641 IRTFVEGLRSSIRQF
-656 GVFKGIMTAFGGAF
+656 GVFKGILTAFGGAF
-670 SSIGPKIADGF
+670 QSIGPKIAEGF
-681 KNIVKAFPK
+681 KNMLGAFPK
-690 TFSDNGIFAKIGSS
+690 TFSDNGIFAKIGNS
-704 IKNGIKAISPGM
+704 IKNGLKAISPSM
-716 RSFVDSLDTGMS
+716 KSFIDGLDTGMS

-735 NNFGKVKDVLG
+735 NNFGKVKDAIG
-746 KAFGNIGD
+746 KAFGGIGD
-754 GLKNSLSSVKSGLS
+754 GIKNSLSSVKSGLS

-775 GTIKSVFSGIAN
+775 GTIKSVFTGIADF
-787 MAKQGYDLLKD
+787 AKQGYAVLKD
-798 IFKSFHGADI
+798 IFTTFHGGDI

-826 GDNSLVTKFLDRFEG
+826 GDNSLVTKFLDRFEK

-867 LNDFSKGIK
+867 LNDFAKGIK
-876 VGLLVGIS
+876 VGLLIGIS
-884 VACLMLAVSLDKLS
+884 VAVLMLAISLDKLS

-934 GAGLTLIGIAI
+934 GAGFTLIGIAI

-961 MDSMVSAVAGIR
+961 MDSMVTAVAGIR

-1004 FAMRIIVGALAKLK
+1004 FAMRIVVGALAKLK

-1079 DPEGAVIGMV
+1079 DPERAVVGMV

-1097 LSRCMKK
+1097 LARCMKK
-1104 MNGVVVGGRT
+1104 MNGIVVGGRT
-1114 MASMIGFAISLRI
+1114 MASMIGFAIALRI
-1127 IVMSV
+1127 LVMSV

-1147 VATAALMEALV
+1147 VATGSLMEALV
-1158 LCMKQLNGTVV
+1158 LCMKQLNGVVV

-1203 QGLTGTAALMEA
+1203 QGLLGTAALMEA

-1225 TVVGGRTLL
+1225 TVVGGRTLA
-1234 SMIGFAISVRILVL
+1234 SMIGFAISVRILVMS
-1248 AVQKLAALPIDS
+1248 VKKLADLAPDR
-1260 MIPAVAS
+1260 MIPAVIS
-1267 VGGLMEVMTHSMKR
+1267 VGGLMEALTISM
-1281 MGNVKFEN
+1281 MLLDGVKVN
-1289 KMIMS
+1289 QTAIMAMIS
-1294 MIAFAGSVYIL
+1294 FAGSAYVL
-1305 ALSVEKLAKFKWDEL
+1305 AKSVSLLATFDWKHLATSVGALSILIGEMVITIKSLKSVKADNKS
-1320 LLAIGTISIL
+1320 LLAMIS
-1330 LSEMLIVMNAL
+1330 
-1341 QGVKTDSKSILSMIA
+1341 
-1356 FAGSVFILGKS
+1356 FAGSVFLLGKA
-1367 VEGLSKLNLDGVLL
+1367 VEGLATLQLDGVLL
-1381 ALGTITTIMAELI
+1381 ALGTVTAIMAELI
-1394 GVAHLL
+1394 GVSYLL
-1400 KSVKINYKSIFA
+1400 KSIKINYKSMFA
-1412 LLTFTLAIYSI
+1412 LMAFTLAIYSI
-1423 GKTVEKLSKIPWPN
+1423 GKTIQNLSTIPWKN
-1437 LAAACAGV
+1437 LAAATGGIGV
-1445 GAVIVALGF
+1445 VIAALGF
-1454 AAKQVSGMSGSIQQ
+1454 AAKQVSSLSGSIQQ
-1468 TLATAAIF
+1468 TFATATLF
-1476 EQFSRLLGNI
+1476 EQFSRLLGQI
-1486 GDTLVKVAK
+1486 GRTLVDVAK
-1495 VPWQSLTVAT
+1495 VPWPGLITAT
-1505 VAIGV
+1505 AAIGV
-1510 VLAGFVYISKV
+1510 VLMGMVYIAKV
-1521 MTQVDASAGDIAAII
+1521 MTKVDASAGDIAAII

-1551 VASYPWQSILAATVA
+1551 VANHPWQNILAATVS

-1571 AGLVIMSKSL
+1571 GGLVIMSKSL

-1593 ILSVALMALAVPIA
+1593 ILSVALTALAVPIA

-1629 LLIGAAKLAQGTARG
+1629 ILIGAAKLAQGTARG
-1644 MAILSKTLLSFG
+1644 MAILSKTLMSFG

-1661 AASSIAIAGI
+1661 AASSIAIAGV
-1671 GFLAFSMA
+1671 GFLAFSLA

-1684 DTAPAAFANI
+1684 DTAPKAFANI
-1694 VQGLLVFVESL
+1694 VMGLLEFVKAL
-1705 VEAGPRLMKAG
+1705 VMAAPELMKAG
-1716 IELIVQFVEGLAQGI
+1716 IELVVVFLEGLASGI
-1731 PRIIAATVQMI
+1731 PRIITAAVQMI
-1742 LALLDGL
+1742 VALLDGL

-1841 IEVILQVIERIAQ
+1841 IEVILQVVERIAQ

-1881 ADTVIAIVN
+1881 ADTVIAIVE

-1895 IRSIADVIISVVD
+1895 IRSIADVIIAVAD
-1908 LIKTAIEGFVTVV
+1908 TIKAAIEGFVTIV
-1921 QTIGQTIQVIFISI
+1921 QVIGQTIQVIFQSI
-1935 ASIVNSVM
+1935 ADIVNSVM

-1949 INAFANVIRSVG
+1949 INAFANVIQAVG

-1979 QGVASVVQSIGGA
+1979 QGVASVVESIGGA

-2000 GTAAQGVG
+2000 GTAAQGLG

-2016 GVASIVESVG
+2016 GVASIIESVG
-2026 SAVKSALEGIG
+2026 TSIKSVLEGIG

-2059 GISKIVDSVG
+2059 GVSSVVRAVG
-2069 NAIKGIIEAIGHAFK
+2069 DAIKGIIEAIGKAFK
-2084 DVGKGI
+2084 DIGTGLEK
-2090 ELMGKGMKP
+2090 MGKAMKP

-2104 LKAAAAISAVGLAVG
+2104 GTAALKIAAVAAAVT
-2119 GLGIASGT
+2119 GLGAASAA
-2127 GNLNGFRADLDKLDT
+2127 GNLNGFREDLDKLDT
-2142 VMYKL
+2142 VMYKMGTRSAPTSL
-2147 STRNG
+2147 ST
-2152 ASGALK
+2152 L
-2158 DIGSAL
+2158 
-2164 KTVSSSAPSAASDL
+2164 VSSLSTLSTVAPTAATAM
-2178 EKFASSSE
+2178 EKFASSFD
-2186 KIKSSSSGMA
+2186 
-2196 SNIKNVANALSS
+2196 NISKVGTSVTGAMST
-2208 IGQSTM
+2208 IG
-2214 GAAPGITV
+2214 
-2222 LAAGLEKVA
+2222 
-2231 NTLSQ
+2231 
-2236 FIARITAVGAS
+2236 
-2247 MSSLGMMF
+2247 
-2255 TTTGSAVANLST
+2255 T
-2267 AFSSI
+2267 AFSRI
-2272 SNGTTAFGNA
+2272 G
-2282 MNQARTALAQFG
+2282 QAIG
-2294 ASAAGST
+2294 ASAAPMQTFASAMSNIGNSMQRFAGLSGAMVAGLTSVGSIFT
-2301 QSFAVLGTAMTM
+2301 SIQNAITNLGTSLTTVGTRFSQMGSSVQQGMSAM
-2313 AMTLVVNAVNNG
+2313 VSAVNNG
-2325 MNQARAALQQG
+2325 MAQVRAAMTNGIAQLASTTMTAFVGVGQ
-2336 FALMGAAAAT
+2336 AAT
-2346 SMTTV
+2346 VGMNGVVTAVTSSMSRV
-2351 VMAVNMGMMSVVNAI
+2351 NAAVNMGMSQLATTIQSAMSRVNANI
-2366 RTNMASVSTVI
+2366 SSAMTSLGSTMSAAMSRVNASMSSSMNVMASGIT
-2377 STGMSQAAA
+2377 
-2386 GMARGFAMMGVSAS
+2386 
-2400 TSMALVRTTVMTG
+2400 
-2413 MMGVVQ
+2413 
-2419 SIQNSMNQAATAMAA
+2419 A
-2434 SMSRIAQAISSSM
+2434 SMSRVTMIVSSSM
-2447 SQINAQMNMS
+2447 SRMVAVFMMS
-2457 LNMMRASMQMAFMT
+2457 SASM
-2471 MQMTIMTAMMQM
+2471 TAAAISMGH
-2483 ANQIRSSSAMMQA
+2483 QISNA
-2496 TMLQLGTQMVSAM
+2496 LGAG
-2509 RMAMALLN
+2509 MALAAAR
-2517 VTILTGM
+2517 VSQGM
-2524 MQAANGVRSAAGVA
+2524 SHVVNIVRIHG
-2538 HAGGVYVGSM
+2538 AGGYGAGFYTGSQ
-2548 ISQGVAAG
+2548 ISAGVAAG
-2556 IRAHLGSVIAATNEI
+2556 MWAHVGSIENAAARII
-2571 VAQAERA
+2571 VAAQKAA
-2578 AKAKAKIK
+2578 NAKAIIK

-2593 ANVGKYIPQGVAM
+2593 NKTGKFIPQGIAM
-2606 GIAKEMPRTVKQ
+2606 GIAKEMPRSVKQ
-2618 MGKTFANGFSDVT
+2618 MGKTFANGFADAT
-2631 SLAVDHANGMASAVA
+2631 TLAVDSGNGMASAVA
-2646 DAVNT
+2646 DAVNS
-2651 VGTLL
+2651 VSSLL

-2664 YRPTITPVVDTTNLD
+2664 YRPTITPVVDTSNLD
-2679 KLQNGNILRGIG
+2679 KIETGNLFSKLG
-2691 VDATNVPRPAYSGA
+2691 VDPTNVPRPAYTGSYG
-2705 PSSLQ
+2705 SSTT
-2710 STNTNVYDNSNKE
+2710 STVNYDNSNKE
-2723 YSITVKVDNGGKPV
+2723 YNISIDVDTNGAPV
-2737 DGKQLAREI
+2737 DSKQLAREI

-2755 QSRRGRGEEVLW
+2755 QARRGRGEEVLW

>member
-19 FTKNASDTIS
+19 FTKNATDTIS

-36 AFAKISGGNASKN
+36 AFAKINGGNASKN

-64 TTKSQGLLSRL
+64 TSKSQGLLSRL

-83 EGINMNGAAKS
+83 EGINMSGAAKS

-105 TAKTSGILARLKG
+105 TSKTSSILSRLKG

-134 SIDSLNSKAS
+134 SIDSLNTKAS

-160 SVKGSLNAMDVAM
+160 SVKGSLNAMDIAM

-182 KAISFGSKFFAGPVD
+182 KAINFGSKFFAGPID

-209 QTIMTNTEWEI
+209 QTIMTNTEWQI
-220 PDQTTRMRKTSK
+220 PDQTMRMRKTSK

-322 FQDRLTEMAEK
+322 FQDRLTQMAEK
-333 MGHARDMTKSF
+333 MGNARDMTKSF

-349 DGWLTSEVLIATLKD
+349 DGWLTSEVLINTLKE
-364 FSVDKS
+364 FSIDQS

-404 GGFEEAK
+404 GSFEEAK
-411 ALWTDVG
+411 GLWTDVG
-418 KIVNKFFDDS
+418 KVVGKFFDDS
-428 QGTYHDTVL
+428 QGKYYDSVL
-437 DMERSLG
+437 EMERSLG

-449 MLKTWKDMGGQEA
+449 MLKTWKDLGGQTA
-462 FFDSIKNGFEF
+462 FFDTIRNSFEF

-478 TNFRDGFRESIGTYE
+478 TNFRNGFRESIGTYE
-493 DSARRLLGVTEGFRN
+493 ESAKRLLSVTQGLKN

-535 TVWAIVHKLSLGFN
+535 TVWTVVHKLSMGFN
-549 STVGSMDGVI
+549 ATIGSMDGVI
-559 LVFKRAADGIT
+559 LVFKRVADGVT
-570 KFLNTMR
+570 KFLNTML
-577 QNHNIMQSFTNI
+577 QNHNVMQSFVNI

-600 GTLFKIAADIVG
+600 GTLFKIASDIVSK
-612 RFFSLFSFGTNSG
+612 FFSLFSFGSNSG

-634 LVKITDA
+634 LVKVTDS
-641 IRKFVEGLRESIQKF
+641 IRTFVEGLRSSIRQF
-656 GVFKGIMTAFGGAF
+656 GVFKGILMAFGGAF
-670 SSIGPKIADGF
+670 QSIGPKIAEGF
-681 KNIVKAFPK
+681 KSLLGAFPK
-690 TFSDNGIFAKIGSS
+690 TFSDNGIFAKIGNS
-704 IKNGIKAISPGM
+704 IKNGLKAISPSM
-716 RSFVDSLDTGMS
+716 KSFIDGLDTGMS

-735 NNFGKVKDVLG
+735 ANFGKVKDVIG
-746 KAFGNIGD
+746 KSFGNITD
-754 GLKNSLSSVKSGLS
+754 GIKNSLSSVKSGLS

-775 GTIKSVFSGIAN
+775 GTIKSVFSGIAD

-808 IQALIGLFA
+808 VQALIGLFA

-826 GDNSLVTKFLDRFEG
+826 GDNSLFNKLLDRFEG

-852 SVPLVKKVLSDFKGA
+852 SIPLVKKVLSDFKGA
-867 LNDFSKGIK
+867 LNDFAKGIK
-876 VGLLVGIS
+876 VGLLIGIS
-884 VACLMLAVSLDKLS
+884 VAVLMLAVSLDKLS

-913 AAMAGMMKIVKT
+913 VAMAGMMKIVKT

-934 GAGLTLIGIAI
+934 GAGFTLIGIAI

-961 MDSMVSAVAGIR
+961 MDSMVTAVAGIR

-989 EKTSKAGITKMIAFA
+989 EKTSKAGIGKMIAFA

-1039 TDSMKELDKVS
+1039 SDCMKELDKVS
-1050 YNKGGATAMIG
+1050 YSKGGATAMIG

-1072 VAAIAKL
+1072 VSAIAKL
-1079 DPEGAVIGMV
+1079 DPQGAVIGMV
-1089 GAGALMEE
+1089 GVGALMEE
-1097 LSRCMKK
+1097 LARCMKK

-1114 MASMIGFAISLRI
+1114 MASMIGFAIALRI
-1127 IVMSV
+1127 LVMSV
-1132 KAIAKLQPEAALQGI
+1132 KAIAKLQPEAALQGM
-1147 VATAALMEALV
+1147 VGTAALMEALV
-1158 LCMKQLNGTVV
+1158 LCMKQLNGTIV

-1203 QGLTGTAALMEA
+1203 QGLVGTAALMEA

-1234 SMIGFAISVRILVL
+1234 SMIGFAISVRILVIS
-1248 AVQKLAALPIDS
+1248 VKKLADLDPEK
-1260 MIPAVAS
+1260 MIPAVIS
-1267 VGGLMEVMTHSMKR
+1267 VGALMEAMTISM
-1281 MGNVKFEN
+1281 MLLDGVKF
-1289 KMIMS
+1289 KQTTLMG
-1294 MIAFAGSVYIL
+1294 MIAFAGSTYV
-1305 ALSVEKLAKFKWDEL
+1305 LAKSVSL
-1320 LLAIGTISIL
+1320 LTQFDWKHLLTALGTISVL
-1330 LSEMLIVMNAL
+1330 LGEMLIVMYSL
-1341 QGVKTDSKSILSMIA
+1341 QGIKVDNKSMIAMIA
-1356 FAGSVFILGKS
+1356 FAGSVFILGKA
-1367 VEGLSKLNLDGVLL
+1367 VEGLSTLSLDGVIL
-1381 ALGTITTIMAELI
+1381 ALGTISVIMGELI
-1394 GVAHLL
+1394 GVSYLL
-1400 KSVKINYKSIFA
+1400 KSIKINYKSMFA
-1412 LLTFTLAIYSI
+1412 LMAFTLAIYSI
-1423 GKTVEKLSKIPWPN
+1423 GKTIQNLSTIPWKN
-1437 LAAACAGV
+1437 LAAATGGIGV
-1445 GAVIVALGF
+1445 VIASLGF

-1476 EQFSRLLGNI
+1476 EQFSRLLGQI
-1486 GDTLVKVAK
+1486 GRTLVDVAK
-1495 VPWQSLTVAT
+1495 TPWQGLVTAT
-1505 VAIGV
+1505 AAIGV
-1510 VLAGFVYISKV
+1510 VLMGMVYIAKV
-1521 MTQVDASAGDIAAII
+1521 MTKVDASAGDIAAIV
-1536 ALSNAVNTIGNALSK
+1536 ALSHAVNDIGNALSK
-1551 VASYPWQSILAATVA
+1551 VANHPWQNILAATVA

-1571 AGLVIMSKSL
+1571 GGLVLMSKSL

-1593 ILSVALMALAVPIA
+1593 ILSLALTALAVPIA

-1644 MAILSKTLLSFG
+1644 MAILSKTLMSFG

-1661 AASSIAIAGI
+1661 AASSIAIAGV
-1671 GFLAFSMA
+1671 GFLAFSLA

-1684 DTAPAAFANI
+1684 DTAPKAFANI
-1694 VQGLLVFVESL
+1694 VMGLLEFIKAL
-1705 VEAGPRLMKAG
+1705 VMAAPELMKAG
-1716 IELIVQFVEGLAQGI
+1716 IELVVVFLEGLASGI
-1731 PRIIAATVQMI
+1731 PRIITAAVQMI
-1742 LALLDGL
+1742 VALLDGL
-1749 ASNAHRLVD
+1749 ARNAHKLVD
-1758 SGVKVLV
+1758 SGVQVLV

-1824 ELVGP
+1824 ELIGP
-1829 IIQGLLEIMEPI
+1829 IIQGILEIMEPI

-1866 IKTLIQEVSNVVQAI
+1866 IKTLIEEVSAVVQAI
-1881 ADTVIAIVN
+1881 ADTVIAIVE

-1895 IRSIADVIISVVD
+1895 IRSIADVIIAVVD
-1908 LIKTAIEGFVTVV
+1908 TIKAAIEGFVTII

-1935 ASIVNSVM
+1935 ASIVQSVM
-1943 QGIVGA
+1943 QGIVDS
-1949 INAFANVIRSVG
+1949 INAFANVIQAVGQALAMVFMGIGQGIQSALQGVASVVQSIG
-1961 EALKN
+1961 GAIQAA
-1966 VFVGIGQGIQAAL
+1966 FQGIGAAAQGLGQGIQAAL

-1992 IKAAFEGI
+1992 I
-2000 GTAAQGVG
+2000 
-2008 QGIQSALQ
+2008 
-2016 GVASIVESVG
+2016 
-2026 SAVKSALEGIG
+2026 KSALEGIG

-2059 GISKIVDSVG
+2059 GISGIIDSVG
-2069 NAIKGIIEAIGHAFK
+2069 NAIKGVIEAIGKAFK
-2084 DVGKGI
+2084 DVGTGLEK
-2090 ELMGKGMKP
+2090 MGKGMKP

-2104 LKAAAAISAVGLAVG
+2104 LAAAG
-2119 GLGIASGT
+2119 GIAAVAGAVATLGGASYA

-2142 VMYKL
+2142 VMYKIGTRTTSFSAFTSLGSALTSL
-2147 STRNG
+2147 SATAPTAATAMEKFATSCGSISNV
-2152 ASGALK
+2152 ATNITSAMST
-2158 DIGSAL
+2158 IGSAF
-2164 KTVSSSAPSAASDL
+2164 TR
-2178 EKFASSSE
+2178 
-2186 KIKSSSSGMA
+2186 
-2196 SNIKNVANALSS
+2196 
-2208 IGQSTM
+2208 IGQSISSSISPM
-2214 GAAPGITV
+2214 QSFASAMSNIGNSMQRF
-2222 LAAGLEKVA
+2222 AGLSGAMVA
-2231 NTLSQ
+2231 GL
-2236 FIARITAVGAS
+2236 TAVGSTFTSIQNAITNLG
-2247 MSSLGMMF
+2247 SSL
-2255 TTTGSAVANLST
+2255 TTVSTGFSQMGSAVQQGMLSIVT
-2267 AFSSI
+2267 AV
-2272 SNGTTAFGNA
+2272 T
-2282 MNQARTALAQFG
+2282 
-2294 ASAAGST
+2294 
-2301 QSFAVLGTAMTM
+2301 
-2313 AMTLVVNAVNNG
+2313 NG
-2325 MNQARAALQQG
+2325 MNQASTAMITGIGQLSTTTMTAFSQVGQAANVG
-2336 FALMGAAAAT
+2336 MNSVVVAIT
-2346 SMTTV
+2346 NSMSRV
-2351 VMAVNMGMMSVVNAI
+2351 NAAVNV
-2366 RTNMASVSTVI
+2366 
-2377 STGMSQAAA
+2377 GMSQLASTIQS
-2386 GMARGFAMMGVSAS
+2386 AMSQVNTNISSAMNSLGSTMS
-2400 TSMALVRTTVMTG
+2400 TSMSHVNASMSSA
-2413 MMGVVQ
+2413 M
-2419 SIQNSMNQAATAMAA
+2419 NSMAAGISA
-2434 SMSRIAQAISSSM
+2434 SMSRVTSIVNSSM
-2447 SQINAQMNMS
+2447 SAMVSVFMMSASRMAAAAVSMGHQI
-2457 LNMMRASMQMAFMT
+2457 
-2471 MQMTIMTAMMQM
+2471 
-2483 ANQIRSSSAMMQA
+2483 SSALA
-2496 TMLQLGTQMVSAM
+2496 SG
-2509 RMAMALLN
+2509 MA
-2517 VTILTGM
+2517 
-2524 MQAANGVRSAAGVA
+2524 QAAARVSQGMNQVVSIVHAHGGSGYAAGFY
-2538 HAGGVYVGSM
+2538 AGSQ
-2548 ISQGVAAG
+2548 ISAGVAAG
-2556 IRAHLGSVIAATNEI
+2556 MWAHVGSIEAASARIIAAAQRA
-2571 VAQAERA
+2571 AQA
-2578 AKAKAKIK
+2578 KADIH

-2593 ANVGKYIPQGVAM
+2593 KTVGKFIPQGIAM
-2606 GIAKEMPRTVKQ
+2606 GIAKEMPRTIKQ
-2618 MGKTFANGFSDVT
+2618 MGETFANGFSDAT
-2631 SLAVDHANGMASAVA
+2631 GLAVDSGNAMASAVA

-2651 VGTLL
+2651 VGSLL

-2664 YRPTITPVVDTTNLD
+2664 YRPTITPVVDTSNLD
-2679 KLQNGNILRGIG
+2679 RIDTGNLFTKLG
-2691 VDATNVPRPAYSGA
+2691 VDPTQVPRPAYTGSYGTSTTTTVNNDNSKKEYNISVDVDTKGA
-2705 PSSLQ
+2705 P
-2710 STNTNVYDNSNKE
+2710 
-2723 YSITVKVDNGGKPV
+2723 VDS
-2737 DGKQLAREI
+2737 KQLAREI

-2755 QSRRGRGEEVLW
+2755 QARRGRGEEVLW